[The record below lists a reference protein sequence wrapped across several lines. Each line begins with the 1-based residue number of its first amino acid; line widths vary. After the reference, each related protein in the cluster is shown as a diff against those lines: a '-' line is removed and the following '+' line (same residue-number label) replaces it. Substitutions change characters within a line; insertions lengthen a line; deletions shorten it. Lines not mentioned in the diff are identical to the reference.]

1 MRSRL
6 AFLSLALALIL
17 AVYAS
22 AQSVPNTSDNTNA
35 SAPAQSQPADKAA
48 PAATDAPASAPA
60 NTRQITI
67 PAGTEVL
74 LQLKNAI
81 DTKSARVGDGVYCQ
95 TSFPIVIDNVIVI
108 PPGSFVKGEISKVQ
122 RAGRFSGRAEILF
135 HFDNVIFPS
144 GYTV

>member
-6 AFLSLALALIL
+6 AFLSLALILIL

-22 AQSVPNTSDNTNA
+22 AQSVPGPNNNPNA
-35 SAPAQSQPADKAA
+35 PASAQSQPSDKAA
-48 PAATDAPASAPA
+48 PAAEAAASAPA
-60 NTRQITI
+60 DTRQITI

-122 RAGRFSGRAEILF
+122 RAGRLSGRAEILF
-135 HFDNVIFPS
+135 HFDSVIFP
-144 GYTV
+144 